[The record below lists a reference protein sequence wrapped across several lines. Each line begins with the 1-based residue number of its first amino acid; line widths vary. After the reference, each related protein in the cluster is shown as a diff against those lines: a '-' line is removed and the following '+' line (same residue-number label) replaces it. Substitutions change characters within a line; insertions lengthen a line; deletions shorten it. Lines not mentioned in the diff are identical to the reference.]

1 MTNDT
6 NTLERN
12 YSDGSELIPAEVGAR
27 SFREGSLPPNTPAP
41 QENAQQLD
49 TLTPNTTGGY
59 TVDQEGLINNYATTP
74 EMYEANYP
82 SPHKQ
87 HKYFIQGA
95 IATVFVGLLVSIAFV
110 IS

>member
-1 MTNDT
+1 MANHTS
-6 NTLERN
+6 TLERS
-12 YSDGSELIPAEVGAR
+12 YSDGSELIPAEVAAR
-27 SFREGSLPPNTPAP
+27 SLREDSLPPNTPAP
-41 QENAQQLD
+41 QENAEQLD
-49 TLTPNTTGGY
+49 SPTPNTTGGY

-95 IATVFVGLLVSIAFV
+95 IAIFFVSLLVSVAFV